1 MDITVE
7 DVAEDIAIVRPS
19 GRLNMVTA
27 ALVRETI
34 VAAIAEGR
42 PRVVVDLGRIEFIDS
57 TGLGALIG
65 SLKST
70 RQAGG
75 DLRIARPTAQVQ
87 MILSLSNLDRI
98 LTAYATPEEAFD
110 A

>member
-1 MDITVE
+1 MDIIVE
-7 DVAEDIAIVRPS
+7 KIAEDIAILRPS

-27 ALVRETI
+27 PLLRET
-34 VAAIAEGR
+34 VGSAIAEGR
-42 PRVVVDLGRIEFIDS
+42 SRVVVDLGRVDFIDS

-70 RQAGG
+70 RQSGG

-87 MILSLSNLDRI
+87 MIFSLSNLDRI
-98 LTAYATPEEAFD
+98 LAAYPTPEQAFD

>member
-1 MDITVE
+1 MDITVDE
-7 DVAEDIAIVRPS
+7 IADDIAIIRPV
-19 GRLNMVTA
+19 GRLNMVA
-27 ALVRETI
+27 APLVRETI
-34 VAAIAEGR
+34 VAAIADGR
-42 PRVVVDLGRIEFIDS
+42 HRVVVDLGRVEFIDS

-87 MILSLSNLDRI
+87 MIFSLSNLDRI
-98 LTAYATPEEAFD
+98 LTSYPTPEVAFD

>member
-1 MDITVE
+1 MDIIVE
-7 DVAEDIAIVRPS
+7 NIAEDIAIVRPT

-27 ALVRETI
+27 PIVRETI

-42 PRVVVDLGRIEFIDS
+42 PRVVVDLGRVEFIDS

-65 SLKST
+65 SLKSA

-87 MILSLSNLDRI
+87 MIFSLSNLDRI
-98 LTAYATPEEAFD
+98 LTAHATPEEAFD